1 MRGEMAVEFVVK
13 KPPPLGEMPRGR
25 GGGYIVV
32 CLVGNQAPVW
42 EKVTHMAGRKQ
53 NVSAVPVHTPSE
65 LA

>member
-1 MRGEMAVEFVVK
+1 MRGEMTVEFGAK
-13 KPPPLGEMPRGR
+13 KPAPRHFAEGRGR
-25 GGGYIVV
+25 GGCIVV
-32 CLVGNQAPVW
+32 CLVGNQVPVW